1 MPSVSVRDRGDQF
14 RRLVR
19 SSLADLFDQRK
30 PFGRLAL
37 THVLMTAGDT
47 MFAVSLA
54 GSLFFSISPT
64 AAKDKV
70 LLYLLLTMAPFA
82 VVAPALGPL
91 IDRSRGARRAMV
103 VVSALGRA
111 ALCPLLA
118 RDFHSLLLFPEA
130 FAMLV
135 LSKVY
140 LVTKG
145 ALVPEMAAQGMLD
158 SSTLVPSTGLAG
170 FAAPAGSPASDG
182 WPAAPAGSPAA
193 SAGSP
198 APSGRGAPPGPI
210 ASAEQRRQA
219 PASPAGARISN
230 EPIARAVVVSGD
242 GGQAGQVADAR
253 QIADA
258 PSRQAGQPTIPM
270 KPAQPEEADLASLN
284 ARLGLLASLAGFVF
298 ALPAVAALKLGG
310 APWVIWL
317 AMVVFVAGAVAGLRL
332 PVRRSR
338 SIRGAPAG
346 PERRSAAGSTGAD
359 LVRAASSDPTAPM
372 LGRQPFI
379 DDLDDDEDLAPF
391 RPIANGEVLLA
402 LMPMSAL
409 KALVGF
415 LTFLF
420 AFGLRREGAATW
432 WFGLLLGSITA
443 GALVG
448 VLLVSRIR
456 RILSEQQILAASLG
470 LVAVFAAV
478 GAIEQARLL
487 QTVVAFAVGMAGAI
501 AKPSFDALVQQ
512 FVPESNQGRA
522 FARFETRLQL
532 VWVVGAFVPVVLTLP
547 IPAGDLVM
555 AIFAA
560 VAGIFY
566 LSGRR
571 SIRDHA

>member
-1 MPSVSVRDRGDQF
+1 VRA
-14 RRLVR
+14 
-19 SSLADLFDQRK
+19 SLADLFDQRK

-111 ALCPLLA
+111 ALCPFLA

-145 ALVPEMAAQGMLD
+145 ALVPEMAAQGLLD
-158 SSTLVPSTGLAG
+158 SASSLPSTGPSAPHG
-170 FAAPAGSPASDG
+170 PVGSSSPSRPSEPTDGATAA
-182 WPAAPAGSPAA
+182 
-193 SAGSP
+193 
-198 APSGRGAPPGPI
+198 
-210 ASAEQRRQA
+210 AEQSDRSDKVDQ
-219 PASPAGARISN
+219 PAH
-230 EPIARAVVVSGD
+230 
-242 GGQAGQVADAR
+242 
-253 QIADA
+253 
-258 PSRQAGQPTIPM
+258 
-270 KPAQPEEADLASLN
+270 ADLATLN
-284 ARLGLLASLAGFVF
+284 ARLGLLASLSGFVF
-298 ALPAVAALKLGG
+298 AIPAVIALKLGG
-310 APWVIWL
+310 APWVVWL
-317 AMVVFVAGAVAGLRL
+317 ALLVFVAGAVAGLRL

-346 PERRSAAGSTGAD
+346 PEPTSAAGSTGAD
-359 LVRAASSDPTAPM
+359 LVAASSPDPMSPM

-379 DDLDDDEDLAPF
+379 EDLDDDEDLAPF

-402 LMPMSAL
+402 LVPMSAL

-456 RILSEQQILAASLG
+456 RLLSEQQILVAALW
-470 LVAVFAAV
+470 LVAAFAAF
-478 GAIEQARLL
+478 GAIERARLF
-487 QTVVAFAVGMAGAI
+487 QTVVAFAVGVAGAI

-532 VWVVGAFVPVVLTLP
+532 VWVAGAFVPVVLTLP

-560 VAGIFY
+560 VTGIFY
-566 LSGRR
+566 ISGRR

>member
-1 MPSVSVRDRGDQF
+1 MRA
-14 RRLVR
+14 
-19 SSLADLFDQRK
+19 SLNDLFDQRK

-70 LLYLLLTMAPFA
+70 LLYLFLTMAPFA

-145 ALVPEMAAQGMLD
+145 ALVPEMAAQGLLD
-158 SSTLVPSTGLAG
+158 STSLLPST
-170 FAAPAGSPASDG
+170 
-182 WPAAPAGSPAA
+182 A

-198 APSGRGAPPGPI
+198 GPSGSAGLAGTPGSTGP
-210 ASAEQRRQA
+210 SGPVSPGGLGQR
-219 PASPAGARISN
+219 SF
-230 EPIARAVVVSGD
+230 
-242 GGQAGQVADAR
+242 GQVDQSD
-253 QIADA
+253 QISQSDQVGHSGSQGG
-258 PSRQAGQPTIPM
+258 P
-270 KPAQPEEADLASLN
+270 DLATLN

-310 APWVIWL
+310 APWVVWL
-317 AMVVFVAGAVAGLRL
+317 ALVVFVAGAVAGVRL

-338 SIRGAPAG
+338 SLRGARADPEAG
-346 PERRSAAGSTGAD
+346 AVLGSTGAD
-359 LVRAASSDPTAPM
+359 FVTAASSDPTSPM
-372 LGRQPFI
+372 HGRGSFVQ
-379 DDLDDDEDLAPF
+379 DLDDDEDLAPF

-420 AFGLRREGAATW
+420 AFGLRREGAGTW

-456 RILSEQQILAASLG
+456 RLLSEQQILVASLW

-478 GAIEQARLL
+478 GAIERARLL
-487 QTVVAFAVGMAGAI
+487 QTIVAFAVGVAGAI

-547 IPAGDLVM
+547 IAAGDLVM
-555 AIFAA
+555 AVFAA

-566 LSGRR
+566 MVSRR
-571 SIRDHA
+571 SIRNHA